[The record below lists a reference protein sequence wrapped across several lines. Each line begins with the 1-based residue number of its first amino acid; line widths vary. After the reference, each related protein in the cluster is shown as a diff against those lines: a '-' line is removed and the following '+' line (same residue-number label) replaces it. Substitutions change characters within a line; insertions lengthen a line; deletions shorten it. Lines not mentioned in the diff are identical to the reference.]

1 MRPDTNKGWINR
13 YLGHSAANAKRNN
26 VGPENRPANGMP
38 AIRLAN
44 LDHQAANPRPA
55 RPPRLC
61 VIGNIVV
68 LKEGMARH
76 SALHYCRPRLS
87 SGAAAKAEPA
97 SQGQSLE
104 SAFEFQGRAAHEPE

>member
-1 MRPDTNKGWINR
+1 
-13 YLGHSAANAKRNN
+13 
-26 VGPENRPANGMP
+26 MP

-44 LDHQAANPRPA
+44 LAADPRPA

-87 SGAAAKAEPA
+87 FGAAAKVEPA
-97 SQGQSLE
+97 IQGQSLE
-104 SAFEFQGRAAHEPE
+104 SALDFQGGPAHEPE